1 MYGQCVFETIAVS
14 NGKPC
19 LFDLHLER
27 LCKGAD
33 VLGIGVDRE
42 AITNEVVSLASPLNR
57 AIIRVNLT
65 MGEGGRGY
73 QNPVNQK
80 TTRIISQ
87 HDYLD
92 HDKSCW
98 TDGITLGLADIRL
111 SKQPSLAGIKHGNR
125 LEQIMARSQWQKGWQ
140 EALLLDVDD
149 RVIEATQ
156 SNLFIV
162 NDGHLMT
169 PSLDASGVA
178 GVMRQCVINEAKN
191 EGFDV
196 SIKAVSVDDV
206 MQADEVFLTNSVI
219 GIWPVKQFDQVKY
232 NGFKIASKLLK
243 NIINN
248 EFIPTF

>member
-1 MYGQCVFETIAVS
+1 
-14 NGKPC
+14 
-19 LFDLHLER
+19 
-27 LCKGAD
+27 
-33 VLGIGVDRE
+33 
-42 AITNEVVSLASPLNR
+42 
-57 AIIRVNLT
+57 